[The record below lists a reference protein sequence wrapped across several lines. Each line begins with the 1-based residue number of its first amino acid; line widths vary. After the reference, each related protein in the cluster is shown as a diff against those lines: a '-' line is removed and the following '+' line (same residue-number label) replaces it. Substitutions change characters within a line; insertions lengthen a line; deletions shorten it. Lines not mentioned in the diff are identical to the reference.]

1 MTLEYITSARDTH
14 VVNLTPRIDQETVL
28 LRVLLII
35 PIYLLYHL
43 HIGQE
48 IIRPFY
54 CVVEHVNPYDESMV
68 LQIQKCLLTLTL
80 PSYFVLL
87 RRRLHCWFNHL
98 LPTIK
103 LFF

>member
-35 PIYLLYHL
+35 PIYLLYPL

-48 IIRPFY
+48 IISPFY
-54 CVVEHVNPYDESMV
+54 CVVKHVNPYDESMV
-68 LQIQKCLLTLTL
+68 L
-80 PSYFVLL
+80 
-87 RRRLHCWFNHL
+87 
-98 LPTIK
+98 
-103 LFF
+103 